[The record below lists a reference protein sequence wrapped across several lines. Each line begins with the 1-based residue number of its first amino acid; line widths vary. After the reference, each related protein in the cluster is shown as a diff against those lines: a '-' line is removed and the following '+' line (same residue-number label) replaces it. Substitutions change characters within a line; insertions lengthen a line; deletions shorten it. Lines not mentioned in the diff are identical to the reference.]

1 MFFRLCVSLSVS
13 HTLRRAYQAQSRDLE
28 AICDDAESG
37 LMQEMVTITHNNR
50 CAEMLAT
57 VRRGPFARS
66 TQEERIE
73 FLGSKKLTAMSRSPI
88 MPWSIP

>member
-1 MFFRLCVSLSVS
+1 MCVSPNVS
-13 HTLRRAYQAQSRDLE
+13 HTLRQAQSRDLE

-73 FLGSKKLTAMSRSPI
+73 FLRRMVAIPPMVELLNKKR
-88 MPWSIP
+88 WFQH